1 MELESL
7 VSLGAR
13 TRALNEELDRNINDL
28 RNELKEIGYG
38 KSKNLSS
45 VAHPQDTEDAEVE
58 RLESIKRILSVPD
71 MRPLD
76 SHDKILASELR
87 TCDTSEHSPDSI
99 PFILHQFF
107 LTQCEDL
114 LLLKKMHLSRW
125 SRFCRHGV
133 AVTDLHQVF
142 QDRVRE
148 IMEQYKDFWHRAH
161 RLEPAHRAFLG
172 GKPAPIHLV
181 TNEDMCL
188 YLNWMCWKF
197 SSTEKIN
204 NFIMV
209 LSHIIALHKSRIE
222 IPEAL
227 DDDTTAFKWE
237 KWLNDPAR
245 DEKFYSSGWRKR
257 DKLNKLPESSQS
269 RINSRFNKQSSS
281 SSTEPQESK
290 AMINARVVAAEA
302 CFEAGREDYGM
313 PVASARLETYKHR
326 LQNLLDS
333 YAISIDLDNLSPA
346 DELELYYQAHR
357 RLKNILSKQTQMMR
371 FPVSGSLSEDEIDP
385 TLVINTFLK
394 PSTWEPHRQL
404 YPQLDATRQA
414 AISHIKQRNT
424 MDELLK
430 SSAAFLA
437 NDSLQ
442 DVSKSLKNYVSN
454 LREMPGG
461 VRPHS
466 VASHPAGKDTQA
478 MWKRIHLGDS
488 QNDEMEDKDS
498 ISDVN
503 GEDDGVLGALSGRG
517 PQANGVHGAFSFTP
531 GNLGFGHTGKTSS
544 GKDAHMA
551 YLMLRHLKLRHIRRS
566 CLGIINYFK
575 SVERTINLD
584 LVGSWDKKKDGDI
597 GRLDSSFLHNTRIEH
612 IQKMYE
618 YFESGDIE
626 NVDDFYMEDEGITH
640 AQDSSG
646 FFVMYQSALDT
657 LRELEEELLLV
668 CTHYISKDR
677 DNRLSDEDSQNPL
690 PRRNSAFTTS
700 KLLKQPPLVVDLVAY
715 SHVQIDRTAVLL
727 DIWSQEIAFQKNKK
741 KLIDCY
747 MEIYNH
753 VWSLEEKRKLA
764 QVMVSIMYRR
774 PRYDVEAP
782 YFIRT
787 YINECQILAQWTTL
801 TQEMAN
807 MTFDTERSFGESISQ
822 SELNGLTGGLPFQLI
837 KKQPI
842 SVTHANSVLQ
852 TSYFLEFCNGLSKV
866 ADVPAAID
874 HALQELVFAKQPRTT
889 GQLLSLHRQL
899 LEACKVEWVKL
910 DTWGN
915 SYSPSVHQQVLSS
928 HVTHSPAHLHVI
940 ASQHEKNMVA
950 QLSTQ
955 SRHPSRSA
963 IHTQR
968 VSAWGTVM
976 EMLLI
981 KERLQQTVIETD
993 LLIKL
998 YKSQARDL
1006 GFEQHHAHIRPV
1018 AFESGT
1024 TSEAKT
1030 TFSGDDDVALDRER
1044 LLACADRYVPSNNI
1058 LALQELDEKD
1068 LGTIVFHT
1076 KDSIIKMLILHGL
1089 CNVRLALKTQLV
1101 QRNNLVIAVKHN
1113 DLCSPISGKSPAPGS
1128 SRPTSSKAIK
1138 TSDYF
1143 LSLQLAQN
1151 VIRDNMVKDFVRASV
1166 KIGRERE
1173 KVIAQKQESVG
1184 QYCENLHD
1192 VMSVFSLRVQINRYV
1207 KSLKVALSKFP
1218 EIRDTHFKIGQL
1230 GEERTP
1236 EDEKPFLPVDKNYFK
1251 SRPRKLL
1258 SNDGLQ
1264 VINSFYIPHQFEVLG
1279 MFNDLEPPERR
1290 NALQTVLGIVSGM
1303 HDMVS
1308 YMVAYVNMGASKAKL
1323 GSNLPSNVSVGA
1335 DWGGPEAISHELTEI
1350 QLQLSHL
1357 SNPTD
1362 PQEIL
1367 EYFECKRKVFFLE
1380 FYFTISH
1387 CIPDTFLAKG
1397 NEKAFFEVS
1406 GSLEQ
1411 TVRDVSD
1418 LPQRCLRSLLPH
1430 TRGDMYSHQAATILP
1445 YRSFAAKHGPFV
1457 TSQWQCERTSALLTI
1472 GLSQLNEFNRDVA
1485 NGEVVGVS
1493 LLLEDVLHQG
1503 RAKQDKHLAVNPLVE
1518 PSQHYSNIV
1527 NPFSKLKSPKL
1538 RLTGS
1543 ASASSSRVQ
1552 SAVGS
1557 VVAGEDIDIS
1567 FLNDNYMSL
1576 VDNEPVVQDQIS
1588 YLKDP
1593 ISALQFLHEFLLM
1606 SVRVKQLKTDWCCR
1620 YLNLPRVSE
1629 SKQYHIVELAYLQQ
1643 VLEPSLNLLTH
1654 VIRTKGFSEEG
1665 VRDMSPDRKLGLLT
1679 EYDARESQL
1688 AVLLENLESFMI
1700 RETSNRILR
1709 DLTLIKAEKL
1719 REDGSLPLDLWK
1731 TQSAKDTISLPRSD
1745 IIQHFANQLLHK
1757 AQLNETNQTFTI
1769 DKEWVEKC
1777 LNELGSTFMQH
1788 EKLNFQTYSSFYEN
1802 LLRHKEQTIL
1812 LKEREVTQSEQ
1823 ELALC
1828 RSMTDTSLQ
1837 TILAERVD
1845 DLIIELTALRA
1856 KISEM
1861 REEHTFLEGNMR
1873 SKLRMEY
1880 NELVHNMFS
1889 TCDTLRHRFDEFREQ
1904 LVQECRENIKNVKM
1918 SAIDKMRV
1926 VRRQTINGTE
1936 NRLEEYASHA
1946 KTLGDLEE
1954 ENSDL
1959 NKLLYKLRTIS
1970 TWKKTGMRTY
1980 YSKKEGA
1987 LRDQLVKSEREKLE
2001 LQLKHEQ
2008 DLVNLRQDNEAKK
2021 TAALSTEREIKA
2033 LKKQLEDKKKES
2045 ERKIELLNKEI
2056 DNLRVEARKPANY
2069 DVIISELASKEEKL
2083 RLLESEQIYNDRIH
2097 DQESSKRE
2105 KLIKKINYQLNKATS
2120 LKKEAFTRVEELQD
2134 QLNEYESVVMSPTPT
2149 PFTPRPNTTLGNRV
2163 RRLNTA
2169 SSDNKRLSR
2178 PKSTGLLVKRSVIHG
2193 GQM

>member
-99 PFILHQFF
+99 PFILHQ
-107 LTQCEDL
+107 
-114 LLLKKMHLSRW
+114 
-125 SRFCRHGV
+125 
-133 AVTDLHQVF
+133 
-142 QDRVRE
+142 
-148 IMEQYKDFWHRAH
+148 
-161 RLEPAHRAFLG
+161 
-172 GKPAPIHLV
+172 
-181 TNEDMCL
+181 
-188 YLNWMCWKF
+188 
-197 SSTEKIN
+197 
-204 NFIMV
+204 
-209 LSHIIALHKSRIE
+209 
-222 IPEAL
+222 
-227 DDDTTAFKWE
+227 
-237 KWLNDPAR
+237 
-245 DEKFYSSGWRKR
+245 
-257 DKLNKLPESSQS
+257 
-269 RINSRFNKQSSS
+269 
-281 SSTEPQESK
+281 
-290 AMINARVVAAEA
+290 VVAAEA

-371 FPVSGSLSEDEIDP
+371 FPVSGSLSE
-385 TLVINTFLK
+385 
-394 PSTWEPHRQL
+394 
-404 YPQLDATRQA
+404 
-414 AISHIKQRNT
+414 
-424 MDELLK
+424 
-430 SSAAFLA
+430 
-437 NDSLQ
+437 

-700 KLLKQPPLVVDLVAY
+700 KLL
-715 SHVQIDRTAVLL
+715 
-727 DIWSQEIAFQKNKK
+727 
-741 KLIDCY
+741 
-747 MEIYNH
+747 
-753 VWSLEEKRKLA
+753 
-764 QVMVSIMYRR
+764 
-774 PRYDVEAP
+774 
-782 YFIRT
+782 
-787 YINECQILAQWTTL
+787 
-801 TQEMAN
+801 
-807 MTFDTERSFGESISQ
+807 FDTERSFGESISQ

-915 SYSPSVHQQVLSS
+915 SYSPAVHQQ
-928 HVTHSPAHLHVI
+928 
-940 ASQHEKNMVA
+940 
-950 QLSTQ
+950 
-955 SRHPSRSA
+955 
-963 IHTQR
+963 
-968 VSAWGTVM
+968 
-976 EMLLI
+976 MLLI

-1030 TFSGDDDVALDRER
+1030 TFSGDDDVAL
-1044 LLACADRYVPSNNI
+1044 DRYVPSNNI

-1218 EIRDTHFKIGQL
+1218 EIS
-1230 GEERTP
+1230 
-1236 EDEKPFLPVDKNYFK
+1236 YFK

-1472 GLSQLNEFNRDVA
+1472 GLSQLNEFNSNVDSCIFHTTAIGRRGKETFRESDRYYLTPSTPHRDVA

-1538 RLTGS
+1538 S
-1543 ASASSSRVQ
+1543 
-1552 SAVGS
+1552 
-1557 VVAGEDIDIS
+1557 
-1567 FLNDNYMSL
+1567 
-1576 VDNEPVVQDQIS
+1576 
-1588 YLKDP
+1588 
-1593 ISALQFLHEFLLM
+1593 
-1606 SVRVKQLKTDWCCR
+1606 
-1620 YLNLPRVSE
+1620 
-1629 SKQYHIVELAYLQQ
+1629 
-1643 VLEPSLNLLTH
+1643 
-1654 VIRTKGFSEEG
+1654 
-1665 VRDMSPDRKLGLLT
+1665 
-1679 EYDARESQL
+1679 
-1688 AVLLENLESFMI
+1688 
-1700 RETSNRILR
+1700 
-1709 DLTLIKAEKL
+1709 
-1719 REDGSLPLDLWK
+1719 
-1731 TQSAKDTISLPRSD
+1731 
-1745 IIQHFANQLLHK
+1745 
-1757 AQLNETNQTFTI
+1757 
-1769 DKEWVEKC
+1769 
-1777 LNELGSTFMQH
+1777 
-1788 EKLNFQTYSSFYEN
+1788 
-1802 LLRHKEQTIL
+1802 
-1812 LKEREVTQSEQ
+1812 
-1823 ELALC
+1823 
-1828 RSMTDTSLQ
+1828 
-1837 TILAERVD
+1837 
-1845 DLIIELTALRA
+1845 
-1856 KISEM
+1856 
-1861 REEHTFLEGNMR
+1861 
-1873 SKLRMEY
+1873 
-1880 NELVHNMFS
+1880 
-1889 TCDTLRHRFDEFREQ
+1889 
-1904 LVQECRENIKNVKM
+1904 
-1918 SAIDKMRV
+1918 
-1926 VRRQTINGTE
+1926 
-1936 NRLEEYASHA
+1936 
-1946 KTLGDLEE
+1946 
-1954 ENSDL
+1954 
-1959 NKLLYKLRTIS
+1959 
-1970 TWKKTGMRTY
+1970 
-1980 YSKKEGA
+1980 
-1987 LRDQLVKSEREKLE
+1987 
-2001 LQLKHEQ
+2001 
-2008 DLVNLRQDNEAKK
+2008 
-2021 TAALSTEREIKA
+2021 
-2033 LKKQLEDKKKES
+2033 
-2045 ERKIELLNKEI
+2045 
-2056 DNLRVEARKPANY
+2056 
-2069 DVIISELASKEEKL
+2069 
-2083 RLLESEQIYNDRIH
+2083 
-2097 DQESSKRE
+2097 
-2105 KLIKKINYQLNKATS
+2105 
-2120 LKKEAFTRVEELQD
+2120 
-2134 QLNEYESVVMSPTPT
+2134 
-2149 PFTPRPNTTLGNRV
+2149 
-2163 RRLNTA
+2163 
-2169 SSDNKRLSR
+2169 
-2178 PKSTGLLVKRSVIHG
+2178 
-2193 GQM
+2193 